1 MWNSRRAE
9 QFQRIAAAEEAQKAE
24 EVRREKSMAE
34 RDKKFTQHREKLQG
48 ELKCGGSPA
57 ICVIYTKSL
66 TRRLLFY
73 PVIRCLAHLQYNAII
88 VMCECWG
95 EGGGVSELINL
106 LNL

>member
-9 QFQRIAAAEEAQKAE
+9 QFQRIAAAEEAQKVE

-34 RDKKFTQHREKLQG
+34 RDQKFTQHREKLQG

-73 PVIRCLAHLQYNAII
+73 PVIRCFSPFA
-88 VMCECWG
+88 V
-95 EGGGVSELINL
+95 
-106 LNL
+106 

>member
-34 RDKKFTQHREKLQG
+34 RDQKFTQHREKLQG

-73 PVIRCLAHLQYNAII
+73 PVTGVLAHLQYNAII

-95 EGGGVSELINL
+95 GGVSELINL